1 MLQIVVDQPAAADNS
16 ADPATIASFYTLPS
30 VSATPSVTRN
40 FNFDQGR
47 NGQWTI
53 NGSLFSC
60 TTPRFTV
67 KQGSLEQWNF
77 QNGWN
82 WSHPI
87 HVHMEEHQVIKGA
100 PGLYGSSTDDSTDY
114 SRWGSQYCWSGCST
128 ASETGVNLSRKDT
141 VRLTPKSSATHQDAL
156 PRLAGPLRDALP

>member
-1 MLQIVVDQPAAADNS
+1 MGS
-16 ADPATIASFYTLPS
+16 
-30 VSATPSVTRN
+30 
-40 FNFDQGR
+40 
-47 NGQWTI
+47 GQSTVAC
-53 NGSLFSC
+53 SSC

-100 PGLYGSSTDDSTDY
+100 PGLYGEHQRFY
-114 SRWGSQYCWSGCST
+114 RLQPLGQPVLWSGSCT
-128 ASETGVNLSRKDT
+128 ASETGVNLSREDT
-141 VRLTPKSSATHQDAL
+141 VRLTPRSSA
-156 PRLAGPLRDALP
+156 PLRCASVIGRYVMHCHNVIREDQP